1 MPPKIKSIISKLKK
15 NIKKNPNNLKV
26 IKDVVKGRKGYPE
39 SVKKILSSH
48 GDDIIIG
55 YSVKRTPVSKTLTNL
70 LSIASQGE
78 FNKRLSASE
87 YDELFH
93 LYLEINLQSGKSLL
107 IEKNA
112 VINITPSLKRPK
124 EEIRRINTFQKDL
137 SLNIIM
143 NNTQKAMGSKFFSY
157 SANNNN
163 CQHFIESVMKS
174 NKIGNLDD
182 ISFVKQNTKFLFEN
196 LPYLRRMSNTVTTI
210 GARVDNLKNLI

>member
-26 IKDVVKGRKGYPE
+26 IKDVVKGRDGYPE

-78 FNKRLSASE
+78 FNKRLNASE

-93 LYLEINLQSGKSLL
+93 LYLEIKLQSGKSLL

-143 NNTQKAMGSKFFSY
+143 NNTQKAMGSKFFPY

-182 ISFVKQNTKFLFEN
+182 ISFVKQDTKFLFEN